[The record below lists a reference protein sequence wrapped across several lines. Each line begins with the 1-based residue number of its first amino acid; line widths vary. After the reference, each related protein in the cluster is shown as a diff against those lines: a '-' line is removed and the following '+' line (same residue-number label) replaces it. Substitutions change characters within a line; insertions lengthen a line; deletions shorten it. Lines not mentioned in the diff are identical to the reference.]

1 MQVVEEEHIL
11 LHPVE
16 LVAQAKVRGA
26 FVPSA
31 DGGHHLPRH
40 ADEGIDVF
48 WLVHEPA
55 AVGEERVA
63 LVGFLH
69 PIDDGFFGGKVIFH
83 VCYALVKTHEVSPFL
98 SSGSSSISRSKS
110 NSGAEET
117 SRLRTAASSGASRSS
132 GAPASGH
139 LSAVWGKLAKV
150 RERATEFSRER
161 VSKTAI
167 SKSRRMSMT
176 ASSPSNS

>member
-1 MQVVEEEHIL
+1 MQVVEEEHVL

-16 LVAQAKVRGA
+16 LVAQAHVRGA

-31 DGGHHLPRH
+31 DGGHHLLGQ

-48 WLVHEPA
+48 GLVHEPA

-69 PIDDGFFGGKVIFH
+69 PIDDGFFGGEVAFH
-83 VCYALVKTHEVSPFL
+83 VFYALVKTHEVSPFL

-110 NSGAEET
+110 NLGAEET
-117 SRLRTAASSGASRSS
+117 SRFRTAASSRASRSS
-132 GAPASGH
+132 SSPASRH
-139 LSAVWGKLAKV
+139 FRAVWAK
-150 RERATEFSRER
+150 
-161 VSKTAI
+161 
-167 SKSRRMSMT
+167 
-176 ASSPSNS
+176 